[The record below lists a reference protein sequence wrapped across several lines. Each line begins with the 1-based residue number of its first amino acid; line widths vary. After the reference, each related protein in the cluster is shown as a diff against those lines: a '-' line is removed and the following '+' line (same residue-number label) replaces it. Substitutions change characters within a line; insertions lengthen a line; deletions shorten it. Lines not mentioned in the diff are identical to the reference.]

1 MEAILVLVVV
11 VVSLELVHREILV
24 VLGTFVLFA
33 TTNTKVV
40 LVLDVVPKCK
50 EPTFK

>member
-1 MEAILVLVVV
+1 MVAILELVVV
-11 VVSLELVHREILV
+11 EVSFELVHREILV
-24 VLGTFVLFA
+24 VLGMFVLFA
-33 TTNTKVV
+33 TINTKVV